1 MEGAAGV
8 GVSPGPT
15 HWNTGLPL
23 TVPGRVT
30 EQVRETDS
38 PAVGEEV
45 EGEREIIR
53 GSAGRQHT
61 VNCGTRLYH
70 SHTPMDTTVVLQCG
84 WHTLC
89 GPVHIVCTY
98 SDGLWASHS
107 TGQRV
112 GGGHYGNGV
121 GGPFNQSTDGGRG
134 VTGHSTH

>member
-1 MEGAAGV
+1 MEGAAGA
-8 GVSPGPT
+8 GVSSGPT

-45 EGEREIIR
+45 EGEREIVR

-61 VNCGTRLYH
+61 VNCGTHHYH
-70 SHTPMDTTVVLQCG
+70 GHTQCW

-89 GPVHIVCTY
+89 GPVRIVCTY

-107 TGQRV
+107 TGQCV

-121 GGPFNQSTDGGRG
+121 GDPFNQPTDGGRG
-134 VTGHSTH
+134 VTGPSTH